1 MRGAKDNKKE
11 RTIFVSLQRVFYFV
25 QSYGGSKHERLDG
38 EAARR
43 EKRFSVSISNKVF
56 TVLKNLEMHR
66 AFGVIKR
73 TPGTRPSMQ
82 FKRTHTPNLVPR
94 VLSYPPSV
102 GRVGENPG
110 NEVAIRPGQ

>member
-1 MRGAKDNKKE
+1 MRGAKDKKKE

-38 EAARR
+38 EAARG

-66 AFGVIKR
+66 V
-73 TPGTRPSMQ
+73 
-82 FKRTHTPNLVPR
+82 LV
-94 VLSYPPSV
+94 
-102 GRVGENPG
+102 
-110 NEVAIRPGQ
+110 